1 MLYEVDMKKFV
12 RMAVLPIL
20 LACVAL
26 VAQAQSGWKE
36 YVYAEDGFAV
46 STPAQPTFESTPAE
60 TGLGSVD
67 AHNYTVDLGNDN
79 KVGISTTDLK
89 MGQGLDPKL
98 MLEAV
103 KLGLAQSLQG
113 KVVSEKEVSL
123 GGATGVEIE
132 LVTDANRMRIRYFFI
147 DGKLFALMSTAP
159 LAKSIAPETAR
170 IFDSFRLVGGKS
182 K

>member
-1 MLYEVDMKKFV
+1 MKKYFL
-12 RMAVLPIL
+12 AALLSAL

-26 VAQAQSGWKE
+26 VAQVQSGWKE

-46 STPAQPTFESTPAE
+46 SAPAQPTFESTPAE

-67 AHNYTVDLGNDN
+67 AHNYAVDLGNDN
-79 KVGISTTDLK
+79 KVGISATDLK

-98 MLEAV
+98 ILEAV
-103 KLGLAQSLQG
+103 KMGLAQSLQG

-123 GGATGVEIE
+123 GSASGVEIE

-147 DGKLFALMSTAP
+147 DGKLFALMSTSP
-159 LAKSIAPETAR
+159 LGKSIAPETAR
-170 IFDSFRLVGGKS
+170 IFDSFRLVGGKG